1 MGTRRAAIILKRFI
15 EVRLLTLRFPPPVI
29 TMKFLAS
36 IALVVLCG
44 FARCEVESPVADAAP
59 VAAEPAKPVEDVPAP
74 AAEEEIVE
82 DEPEE
87 EEDEEV
93 EDEDEDEDE
102 DEVED
107 EEEEE
112 DDEEEEEDEE
122 EEADKPA
129 EEDSDIYIYNFT
141 NSQKKSQE
149 KKSPAVDV

>member
-87 EEDEEV
+87 EDDEEV
-93 EDEDEDEDE
+93 EDEDEE
-102 DEVED
+102 ED
-107 EEEEE
+107 EEEELE
-112 DDEEEEEDEE
+112 DDEEDEEEEDEE